1 MSRESTTNGGNAV
14 SEGTDTRAEDERML
28 YDREQ
33 RVTDPV
39 CGMSFKVERAAAR
52 AEYEGKTYYFCAH
65 ACHRQFHGRACEIHW
80 RERD

>member
-1 MSRESTTNGGNAV
+1 
-14 SEGTDTRAEDERML
+14 ML

-65 ACHRQFHGRACEIHW
+65 ACHRQFKEEPAKYTGESGTDGDEGEPWARPTT
-80 RERD
+80 